1 MKILVTGSA
10 GHLGEALL
18 QSLAAVSGQEH
29 ELIGLDIDAS
39 PYTTVVG
46 SVADAALVAE
56 CMKGVDT
63 VFHTATLHKPHVG
76 THSKSQFIETNIQG
90 TLTLLEAAVSA
101 NVGQFVFTSTTS
113 TFGNA
118 LRPPLTSPAAWI
130 TEEVVPIPKNIYG
143 ITKLAAEELCALF
156 HRQFG
161 LPCLILRTSRFFPEA
176 DDDAEKRAVFSSD
189 NTKVNELL
197 YRRVDIQDCVD
208 AHLLAAKKAKDIGFE
223 KYIIS
228 ATPPFRSGDLSS
240 LRTQMPVVVEKYAP
254 EFVSLYEHLGWTMF
268 AEADRVYVN
277 DRARQQLG
285 WEPVY
290 TFKHALELLAAGQD
304 WRSPLTH
311 KIGVKGYHDEVF
323 EDGPYPLES

>member
-18 QSLAAVSGQEH
+18 QSLAAEPAQAY
-29 ELIGLDIDAS
+29 ELIGLDVVES

-56 CMKGVDT
+56 CMQGVST

-76 THSKSQFIETNIQG
+76 THSKSQFVETNIQG
-90 TLTLLEAAVSA
+90 TLTLLEAAVA
-101 NVGQFVFTSTTS
+101 AKVEQFIFTSTTS

-130 TEEVVPIPKNIYG
+130 TEDVVPVPKNIYG

-161 LPCLILRTSRFFPEA
+161 LACLVLRTSRFFPED
-176 DDDAEKRAVFSSD
+176 DDDADKRALFASD

-208 AHLLAAKKAKDIGFE
+208 AHLLAAQKAQRIGFE
-223 KYIIS
+223 KFIIS
-228 ATPPFRSGDLSS
+228 ATPPFKPEDLST
-240 LRTQMPVVVEKYAP
+240 LRTQMPNVVEKYVPKYKA
-254 EFVSLYEHLGWTMF
+254 LYKKLGWHMF

-285 WEPVY
+285 WQPVY
-290 TFKHALELLAAGQD
+290 TFKYALAQLASGQD

-323 EDGPYPLES
+323 EDGPYPLE